1 MGGGK
6 RENNTGTHRARMSR
20 ARTGC
25 PLRVMVA
32 TVVSTTAGKGE
43 ELASLGSGFIRRSDQ
58 EKRGGEEGP
67 RAAVR
72 GAAGH
77 SWGNGAQAGSRAG
90 LSGAR
95 HSLSCMDVAYVAP
108 TCPIHVVQDLGLG
121 SPVWGGH
128 MVSMGALV
136 GKSRER
142 HKCRFALLPKEIEP
156 QRVRCGDTPSLFVK
170 SSSTAMT

>member
-121 SPVWGGH
+121 SPVCGVTWCQWEPSWERAGRGINADLLCYPKKL
-128 MVSMGALV
+128 SLRGFAV
-136 GKSRER
+136 GTHLRY
-142 HKCRFALLPKEIEP
+142 L
-156 QRVRCGDTPSLFVK
+156 
-170 SSSTAMT
+170 SSHPAQP